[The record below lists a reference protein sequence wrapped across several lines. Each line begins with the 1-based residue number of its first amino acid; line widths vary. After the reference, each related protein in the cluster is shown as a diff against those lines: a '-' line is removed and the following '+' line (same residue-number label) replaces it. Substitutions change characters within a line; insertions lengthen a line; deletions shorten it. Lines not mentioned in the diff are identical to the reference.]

1 MLIGLDK
8 AISPDLLHT
17 LARMGHGDEI
27 AIVDLNFPAASIAQ
41 GCVVTQPLRIGL
53 PMPQAV
59 AALLRLIPAD
69 DFDDAPLLT
78 MQVVGDPSA
87 VPPAVAEMQAM
98 APGIETATLERHDF
112 LRPHPP
118 RLRHRRRGRGAHLCQ
133 CDPAQGRHRRL
144 SLPLACPL
152 SVPTCPRRKGRSFP
166 AAIRCRNLLTLP
178 LALPPCRMTRSRWR
192 RRC

>member
-98 APGIETATLERHDF
+98 AQGIETATLERHDF
-112 LRPHPP
+112 YARTRCAFAIVVADEARIYANAIL
-118 RLRHRRRGRGAHLCQ
+118 
-133 CDPAQGRHRRL
+133 
-144 SLPLACPL
+144 
-152 SVPTCPRRKGRSFP
+152 RKGVI
-166 AAIRCRNLLTLP
+166 AG
-178 LALPPCRMTRSRWR
+178 
-192 RRC
+192 